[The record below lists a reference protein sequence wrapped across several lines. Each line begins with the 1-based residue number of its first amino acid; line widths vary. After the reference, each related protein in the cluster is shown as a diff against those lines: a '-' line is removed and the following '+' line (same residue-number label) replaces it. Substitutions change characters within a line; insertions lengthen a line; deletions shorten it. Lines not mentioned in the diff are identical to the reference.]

1 MDQNIFSS
9 NRIQVIAIITSAA
22 LLILILSLIRKKRI
36 KEEFSLLWL
45 FFGVIFLMFS
55 IWRHGLEYIADLL
68 GISYTPAALF
78 IIMLLAIFLILIEFS
93 TIISRLSTSNK
104 NLAQEVGILKL
115 ELETLK
121 TKAAEDK
128 YDEK

>member
-9 NRIQVIAIITSAA
+9 NRIQIIAIVTSAA
-22 LLILILSLIRKKRI
+22 LLILILNLIRKKRI
-36 KEEFSLLWL
+36 KEEYSLLWL
-45 FFGVIFLMFS
+45 FFGVIFLVFS

-78 IIMLLAIFLILIEFS
+78 ILMIIAIFLILIEFS
-93 TIISRLSTSNK
+93 TIISNLSTANK

-115 ELETLK
+115 ELEELK
-121 TKAAEDK
+121 TKSDDDK
-128 YDEK
+128 FDEK